1 MKKIIYTNADN
12 SVVVITPAPKARL
25 TKQVQ
30 IGEKKAL
37 GIDGESLQILK
48 KDNSGKLVEDENGEF
63 LYVDLMIPVYET
75 QFAETENKFIE
86 RIAKKDVPTG
96 LKYKII
102 DETEL
107 PTSRSWRNAWTYN
120 IESSTF
126 DIDLEKAKVSQ
137 KEIIIAKAHERVAK
151 NSFGTQNFDA
161 VIEEIEAIDF
171 DQIKTKDELY
181 NTFPLSINNRDGN
194 RVYKIHK

>member
-1 MKKIIYTNADN
+1 MTFTLQHLEVNNMKKIIYTNADN

-96 LKYKII
+96 LKYKLNYQHQ
-102 DETEL
+102 EVGGMLGLT
-107 PTSRSWRNAWTYN
+107 T
-120 IESSTF
+120 
-126 DIDLEKAKVSQ
+126 
-137 KEIIIAKAHERVAK
+137 
-151 NSFGTQNFDA
+151 
-161 VIEEIEAIDF
+161 
-171 DQIKTKDELY
+171 
-181 NTFPLSINNRDGN
+181 
-194 RVYKIHK
+194 